1 MKKTK
6 YLWSPPNIG
15 PDSTAMMLAL
25 SILVFVIIVCAV
37 SAGKAFEIYSM
48 TFDSFPRQTLMDVI
62 GGTFGGFW
70 VHAAVCAALIIRN
83 YRSFYAPSSSV
94 YLMKR
99 IEKTYQMHLMSL
111 SMPLTGLA
119 AGFII
124 AVVMMLICR
133 AKYMD
138 LGWYGSLENCTL
150 DIWRA
155 LI

>member
-1 MKKTK
+1 MKKIK

-99 IEKTYQMHLMSL
+99 IEKTYQMIYARWTSPKLFQAVCQY
-111 SMPLTGLA
+111 PGLR
-119 AGFII
+119 
-124 AVVMMLICR
+124 CR
-133 AKYMD
+133 
-138 LGWYGSLENCTL
+138 LLHNLCTPSSR
-150 DIWRA
+150 DHT
-155 LI
+155 